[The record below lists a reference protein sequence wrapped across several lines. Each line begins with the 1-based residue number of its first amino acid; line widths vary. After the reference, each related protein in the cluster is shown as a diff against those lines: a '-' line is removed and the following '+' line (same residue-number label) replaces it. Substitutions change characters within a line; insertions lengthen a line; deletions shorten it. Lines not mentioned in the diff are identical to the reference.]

1 MVIFHSYVSLPEGKL
16 DVWPKNH
23 VSPVDGLLNPSIDGL
38 NVRLMVSMTSDFGE
52 NEASSAVPPF
62 QNGHFT
68 SK

>member
-1 MVIFHSYVSLPEGKL
+1 MLVYQRVNLMFDLKTMVSA
-16 DVWPKNH
+16 
-23 VSPVDGLLNPSIDGL
+23 VDGPLNPSIDGL
-38 NVRLMVSMTSDFGE
+38 NVRLMVSMISDFGE